1 MNNIENKNIDSTTP
15 PSGGRGVI
23 QDLISI
29 SQFYGRDS
37 RFVIAGGGNT
47 SYKNAE
53 KLWVKASGSSLAT
66 ITEEGFAVLDR
77 AKLNLMSDK
86 VYSANSAEREEQVKN
101 DLADATI
108 TKGKRPSV
116 ETSMHNV
123 IDFAFVVHLHPTLV
137 NGLMCAN
144 NAESDLKKLF
154 GAKALYIEYTDPG
167 YVLFKKVENAIK
179 AYRATNN
186 EEPQVIWLQN
196 HGIFVAAN
204 SIEEVK
210 VIYTEVLEKL
220 APQPPKGGEEAHL
233 NVFTNHKE
241 VVSPSL
247 SERAGE
253 RCLPAIRM
261 MLSFDGLKTLK
272 VRKNA
277 LIKHFYDTEEAQAK
291 IAKPFTPDAIVYCKS
306 NYIFLN
312 DEQPESVLAEA
323 AKQIPAFTAKFGY
336 QPKVILIKGI
346 GLVAVGDNAAQCDI
360 ILDVFEDAMKIA
372 YYAESFGG
380 PHPMTQEQ
388 IDFIDNWEVENYRR
402 SVAAGASKGRAEN
415 KTIIVTGAA
424 QGFGEGI
431 ARCLLLE
438 GANIVVADMNE
449 TVGKATVEQFN
460 TLAKSNR
467 AVFVK
472 TNVSEIPS
480 IENLV
485 HETICNF
492 GAIDCF
498 ISNAGVLRAGGLD
511 DMTPEDF
518 EFVTKI
524 NYNAYFYCTK
534 VVSRVMKLQTKYA
547 GFDYYADIIQINSKS
562 GLRGSKANFAYA
574 GGKFGG
580 IGLTQ
585 SFALE
590 LAPFRIKVN
599 SICPGNFYEG
609 PLWSDPV
616 NGLFVQYLKAG
627 KVPGA
632 KTIED
637 VKEFYLS
644 QVPMK
649 KGCSPEDVTKGALY
663 LMEQCGETGQALPIT
678 GGQVM
683 LN

>member
-1 MNNIENKNIDSTTP
+1 MKQ
-15 PSGGRGVI
+15 I
-23 QDLISI
+23 QDLIDI
-29 SQFYGRDS
+29 SRFFGVDS

-66 ITEEGFAVLDR
+66 ISEDGFAVLDR
-77 AKLNLMSDK
+77 AKLNILSERQ
-86 VYSANSAEREEQVKN
+86 YSNNAAEREEQVKN
-101 DLADATI
+101 DLAAATI
-108 TKGKRPSV
+108 SKGKRPSV
-116 ETSMHNV
+116 ETSMHNA
-123 IDFAFVVHLHPTLV
+123 IGFSFVVHLHPTAV
-137 NGLMCAN
+137 NGLMCGN

-154 GAKALYIEYTDPG
+154 GEKALYIPYTDPG
-167 YVLFKKVENAIK
+167 YVLFKKVEDSIIAFRSK
-179 AYRATNN
+179 FG
-186 EEPQVIWLQN
+186 EEPAVIWLQN
-196 HGIFVAAN
+196 HGIFVAAD
-204 SIEEVK
+204 SIEEIK
-210 VIYTEVLEKL
+210 VLYTSIIETLDKAVLKTV
-220 APQPPKGGEEAHL
+220 PTEA
-233 NVFTNHKE
+233 
-241 VVSPSL
+241 
-247 SERAGE
+247 RATCSCTE
-253 RCLPAIRM
+253 QTVPAIRQI
-261 MLSFDGLKTLK
+261 LSKEGLKTLK

-277 LIKHFYDTEEAQAK
+277 LVKHFYDSLENYSK
-291 IAKPFTPDAIVYCKS
+291 IARPFTPDAIVYCKS
-306 NYIFLN
+306 NYIFIN
-312 DEQPESVLAEA
+312 QEEPADVLKEA
-323 AKQIPAFTAKFGY
+323 AEVIPAFTAKYGY
-336 QPKVILIKGI
+336 QPKVILLKGI
-346 GLVAVGDNAAQCDI
+346 GIIAVGDNAAQCDI

-372 YYAESFGG
+372 FLAESFGG
-380 PHPMTQEQ
+380 PHPMTQGQ

-402 SVAAGASKGRAEN
+402 SVAAGASAGRAEN
-415 KTIIVTGAA
+415 KTIVVTGAA

-449 TVGKATVEQFN
+449 VVGLATVEKFN

-467 AVFVK
+467 AIFVK

-498 ISNAGVLRAGGLD
+498 ISNAGVLRAGGLE
-511 DMTPEDF
+511 DMTPENFD
-518 EFVTKI
+518 FVTKI

-534 VVSRVMKLQTKYA
+534 VVSRVMKLQTKFSKEY
-547 GFDYYADIIQINSKS
+547 FADIIQINSKS

-580 IGLTQ
+580 VGLTQ

-590 LAPFRIKVN
+590 LAPDRIKVN

-616 NGLFVQYLKAG
+616 NGLFVQYLNAG

-637 VKEFYLS
+637 VKDFYLA

-663 LMEQCGETGQALPIT
+663 LMEQTGETGQSLPIT

>member
-1 MNNIENKNIDSTTP
+1 MKQLEE
-15 PSGGRGVI
+15 
-23 QDLISI
+23 LISI

-66 ITEEGFAVLDR
+66 ITEEGFAELDR
-77 AKLNLMSDK
+77 ARLNLMSAK
-86 VYSANSAEREEQVKN
+86 TYSNNAFEREEEVKN
-101 DLADATI
+101 DLAAATLSR
-108 TKGKRPSV
+108 GRRPSV
-116 ETSMHNV
+116 ETSMHNA
-123 IDFAFVVHLHPTLV
+123 IDFAFVVHLHPTAV
-137 NGLMCAN
+137 NGLMCAQ
-144 NAESDLKKLF
+144 NAESELKKLF
-154 GAKALYIEYTDPG
+154 GAKALFIEYTDPG
-167 YVLFKKVENAIK
+167 YVLFKKVEDAIV
-179 AYRATNN
+179 AYRAANA
-186 EEPQVIWLQN
+186 EEPAIIWLEN

-204 SIEEVK
+204 SIEEIK
-210 VIYTEVLEKL
+210 VIYTNVLDTLDK
-220 APQPPKGGEEAHL
+220 AVKFPVPTEARDTCSCTEQL
-233 NVFTNHKE
+233 V
-241 VVSPSL
+241 P
-247 SERAGE
+247 G
-253 RCLPAIRM
+253 IRM
-261 MLSFDGLKTLK
+261 MLSSEGLKTLK
-272 VRKNA
+272 VRKNG
-277 LIKHFYDTEEAQAK
+277 LIKYFYDTQENQAK

-306 NYIFLN
+306 NYVFLN
-312 DEQPESVLAEA
+312 DEEPEAVLAQA
-323 AKQIPAFTAKFGY
+323 AQVIPAFSEKYGY
-336 QPKVILIKGI
+336 QPKIFLIKGI
-346 GLVAVGDNAAQCDI
+346 GLVAAGDNAAQCDI
-360 ILDVFEDAMKIA
+360 LLDVFEDAMKIA
-372 YYAESFGG
+372 YFSESFGG
-380 PHPMTQEQ
+380 AHPMTQAQ

-402 SVAAGASKGRAEN
+402 SVAAGGAAGRAEN

-431 ARCLLLE
+431 ARCLLQQ

-449 TVGKATVEQFN
+449 TVGLATVERFN

-467 AVFVK
+467 AIFVK
-472 TNVSEIPS
+472 TNVSEMHS

-485 HETICNF
+485 HETVCNF
-492 GAIDCF
+492 GAIDSF
-498 ISNAGVLRAGGLD
+498 ISNAGVLRAGGLE

-518 EFVTKI
+518 DFVTKI

-534 VVSRVMKLQTKYA
+534 VVSKIMKLQTKYA
-547 GFDYYADIIQINSKS
+547 PNYYADIIQVNSKS

-616 NGLFVQYLKAG
+616 NGLFVQYLNAG

-637 VKEFYLS
+637 VKAFYLA
-644 QVPMK
+644 QVPLQ

-683 LN
+683 LS

>member
-1 MNNIENKNIDSTTP
+1 MKEIQQLIE
-15 PSGGRGVI
+15 
-23 QDLISI
+23 I

-47 SYKNAE
+47 SYKNAD

-66 ITEEGFAVLDR
+66 ITEDGFAVLDR
-77 AKLNLMSDK
+77 AKLNLMSEK
-86 VYSANSAEREEQVKN
+86 VYSANAAEREEQVKN
-101 DLADATI
+101 DLADATLS
-108 TKGKRPSV
+108 KGKRPSV

-123 IDFAFVVHLHPTLV
+123 IDYAFVVHMHPTLV

-167 YVLFKKVENAIK
+167 YVLFKKVEDAIK
-179 AYRATNN
+179 AYRTANN

-204 SIEEVK
+204 SIDEVK
-210 VIYTEVLEKL
+210 VIYAEVLDVLTDSLTSSETINKL
-220 APQPPKGGEEAHL
+220 
-233 NVFTNHKE
+233 F
-241 VVSPSL
+241 
-247 SERAGE
+247 SEPRATCSCTE
-253 RCLPAIRM
+253 QILPAVRM
-261 MLSFDGLKTLK
+261 MLSNDGLKTLK

-306 NYIFLN
+306 NYIFIN
-312 DEQPESVLAEA
+312 DEQPEAVIAEA

-346 GLVAVGDNAAQCDI
+346 GLIAVGDNAAQCDI

-380 PHPMTQEQ
+380 PHPMTQAQ

-402 SVAAGASKGRAEN
+402 SVAAGGAAGRAQN

-431 ARCLLLE
+431 ARCLLME

-449 TVGKATVEQFN
+449 VVGRATVERFN
-460 TLAKSNR
+460 GLAKSNR
-467 AVFVK
+467 AIFVK

-485 HETICNF
+485 HETVCNF
-492 GAIDCF
+492 GAIDSF

-534 VVSRVMKLQTKYA
+534 VVSKVQKLQTNYA
-547 GFDYYADIIQINSKS
+547 KADYYADIIQVNSKS

-616 NGLFVQYLKAG
+616 NGLFVQYLNAG

-632 KTIED
+632 KTIDD
-637 VKEFYLS
+637 VKEFYLA

-663 LMEQCGETGQALPIT
+663 LMDQCGETGQALPIT

>member
-1 MNNIENKNIDSTTP
+1 MCLCGSNKMKEIQQLIE
-15 PSGGRGVI
+15 
-23 QDLISI
+23 I

-47 SYKNAE
+47 SYKNAQ

-66 ITEEGFAVLDR
+66 ITEDGFAVLDR
-77 AKLNLMSDK
+77 DKLNLMSDK
-86 VYSANSAEREEQVKN
+86 VYSANAAEREEQVKN

-123 IDFAFVVHLHPTLV
+123 IDFAFVVHMHPTLV

-154 GAKALYIEYTDPG
+154 GVKALYIEYTDPG
-167 YVLFKKVENAIK
+167 YVLFKKVEDAIK
-179 AYRATNN
+179 AYRAANN

-204 SIEEVK
+204 TIDEIK
-210 VIYTEVLEKL
+210 VIYNEVLEKL
-220 APQPPKGGEEAHL
+220 APQPPKGGEEVPPLGGQGA
-233 NVFTNHKE
+233 VE
-241 VVSPSL
+241 I
-247 SERAGE
+247 
-253 RCLPAIRM
+253 LPAIRT
-261 MLSFDGLKTLK
+261 MLSNDSLKTLK

-312 DEQPESVLAEA
+312 DEEPEAVLAEA

-372 YYAESFGG
+372 FYAESFGG

-431 ARCLLLE
+431 ARCLLQE

-449 TVGKATVEQFN
+449 TVGKSTVEQFN

-590 LAPFRIKVN
+590 LAPNRIKVN

-616 NGLFVQYLKAG
+616 NGLFVQYLNAG

>member
-1 MNNIENKNIDSTTP
+1 MKE
-15 PSGGRGVI
+15 I
-23 QDLISI
+23 QDLIEI

-47 SYKNAE
+47 SYKNEE

-77 AKLNLMSDK
+77 TKLNVLSERI
-86 VYSANSAEREEQVKN
+86 YSHNSAEREEQVKN
-101 DLADATI
+101 DLAAATI
-108 TKGKRPSV
+108 SKGKRPSV
-116 ETSMHNV
+116 ETSMHNA
-123 IDFAFVVHLHPTLV
+123 IEFSYIVHLHPTAV
-137 NGLMCAN
+137 NGLMCAQ

-154 GAKALYIEYTDPG
+154 GANALFIEYTDPG
-167 YVLFKKVENAIK
+167 YVLFKKVEDSIIAF
-179 AYRATNN
+179 RAQDGA
-186 EEPQVIWLQN
+186 EPAVIWLQN
-196 HGIFVAAN
+196 HGIFVGAN
-204 SIEEVK
+204 SIEEIK
-210 VIYTEVLEKL
+210 VLYTKIL
-220 APQPPKGGEEAHL
+220 A
-233 NVFTNHKE
+233 T
-241 VVSPSL
+241 L
-247 SERAGE
+247 SEGVTQSNTLTIPTGE
-253 RCLPAIRM
+253 RATCSCTEQIVPGIRM
-261 MLSFDGLKTLK
+261 MLSTEGLKTLK

-277 LIKHFYDTEEAQAK
+277 LVKYFYDSIENQTK
-291 IAKPFTPDAIVYCKS
+291 IDKPFTPDAIVYCKS

-312 DEQPESVLAEA
+312 DEEPEAVLSEA
-323 AKQIPAFTAKFGY
+323 AKVIPAFTSKFGY
-336 QPKVILIKGI
+336 QPKIFLIKGI
-346 GLVAVGDNAAQCDI
+346 GLVAAGDNAAQCDI
-360 ILDVFEDAMKIA
+360 LLDVFEDAMKIA
-372 YYAESFGG
+372 YLSESFGG
-380 PHPMTQEQ
+380 PHPMTQLQ

-402 SVAAGASKGRAEN
+402 SVAAGSSVGRAEN

-449 TVGKATVEQFN
+449 TVGLATVKRFN
-460 TLAKSNR
+460 GMVKSNR
-467 AVFVK
+467 AIFVK

-480 IENLV
+480 IENLI

-492 GAIDCF
+492 GAIDSF
-498 ISNAGVLRAGGLD
+498 ISNAGVLRAGGLE

-518 EFVTKI
+518 DFVTKI

-534 VVSRVMKLQTKYA
+534 VVSKIMKLQTKYVP
-547 GFDYYADIIQINSKS
+547 GYYADIIQINSKS

-599 SICPGNFYEG
+599 SICPGNFYDG

-616 NGLFVQYLKAG
+616 NGLFVQYLNAG

-632 KTIED
+632 KTIDD
-637 VKEFYLS
+637 VKAFYLA
-644 QVPMK
+644 QVPLQ

-683 LN
+683 LS

>member
-1 MNNIENKNIDSTTP
+1 MKE
-15 PSGGRGVI
+15 I
-23 QDLISI
+23 QYLISI

-66 ITEEGFAVLDR
+66 ITEDGFAVLDR
-77 AKLNLMSDK
+77 AKLNLMSK
-86 VYSANSAEREEQVKN
+86 KTYSANAAEREEQVKN

-123 IDFAFVVHLHPTLV
+123 IDFAFVVHMHPTLV

-167 YVLFKKVENAIK
+167 YVLFKKVEDAIK
-179 AYRATNN
+179 AFRAANN

-210 VIYTEVLEKL
+210 VIYTEVLETLEK
-220 APQPPKGGEEAHL
+220 AVKFPVPTE
-233 NVFTNHKE
+233 
-241 VVSPSL
+241 
-247 SERAGE
+247 ERATCSCTE
-253 RCLPAIRM
+253 QILPGMRM
-261 MLSFDGLKTLK
+261 MLSKDGLKTLK

-312 DEQPESVLAEA
+312 DEEPEAVLADA
-323 AKQIPAFTAKFGY
+323 LKQIPAFTAKFGY

-380 PHPMTQEQ
+380 PHPMTQAQ

-402 SVAAGASKGRAEN
+402 SVAAGGAAGRAEN

-431 ARCLLLE
+431 ARCLLQQ

-449 TVGKATVEQFN
+449 AVGRATVERFN
-460 TLAKSNR
+460 GMAKSNR
-467 AVFVK
+467 AIFVK

-492 GAIDCF
+492 GAIDSF
-498 ISNAGVLRAGGLD
+498 ISNAGVLRAGGLE

-547 GFDYYADIIQINSKS
+547 PEYYADIIQVNSKS

-616 NGLFVQYLKAG
+616 NGLFVQYLNAG

-637 VKEFYLS
+637 VKEFYLA
-644 QVPMK
+644 QVPLQ

>member
-1 MNNIENKNIDSTTP
+1 MCLCGSKMKEIQQLIE
-15 PSGGRGVI
+15 
-23 QDLISI
+23 I

-53 KLWVKASGSSLAT
+53 KIWVKASGSSLAT
-66 ITEEGFAVLDR
+66 ITEDGFAVLDR

-86 VYSANSAEREEQVKN
+86 VYSANAAEREEQVKN

-123 IDFAFVVHLHPTLV
+123 IDFAFVVHMHPTLV

-144 NAESDLKKLF
+144 NAQADLQKLF

-167 YVLFKKVENAIK
+167 YVLFKKVEDAIK
-179 AYRATNN
+179 AFRA
-186 EEPQVIWLQN
+186 EDGAEPAVIWLQN

-210 VIYTEVLEKL
+210 VLYTKVLDTLEK
-220 APQPPKGGEEAHL
+220 AVKFPVPTE
-233 NVFTNHKE
+233 
-241 VVSPSL
+241 
-247 SERAGE
+247 ERATCSCTE
-253 RCLPAIRM
+253 KVLPGIRM
-261 MLSFDGLKTLK
+261 ILSNEGLKTLK

-277 LIKHFYDTEEAQAK
+277 LVKHFYDTKEAQAK

-312 DEQPESVLAEA
+312 DEEPEAVLAEA

-380 PHPMTQEQ
+380 PHPMTQAQ

-402 SVAAGASKGRAEN
+402 SVAAGGAAGRAEN

-431 ARCLLLE
+431 ARCLLQQ

-449 TVGKATVEQFN
+449 VVGRATVERFN
-460 TLAKSNR
+460 GLAKSNR
-467 AVFVK
+467 AIFVK

-498 ISNAGVLRAGGLD
+498 VSNAGVLRAGGLD

-534 VVSRVMKLQTKYA
+534 VVSKVMKLQTKYA
-547 GFDYYADIIQINSKS
+547 PEYYADIIQVNSKS

-609 PLWSDPV
+609 PLWSDPE
-616 NGLFVQYLKAG
+616 NGLFVQYLNAG

-632 KTIED
+632 KTIDD
-637 VKEFYLS
+637 VKAFYLA
-644 QVPMK
+644 QVPLQ

>member
-1 MNNIENKNIDSTTP
+1 MNNTEKYDKNSQLPLQGAGGHFTP
-15 PSGGRGVI
+15 PSGGPGASLT
-23 QDLISI
+23 DLIAI

-77 AKLNLMSDK
+77 AKLNLMTDK
-86 VYSANSAEREEQVKN
+86 TYSTNEAEREEEVKN
-101 DLADATI
+101 DLAAATLSR
-108 TKGKRPSV
+108 GKRPSV
-116 ETSMHNV
+116 ETSMHNI
-123 IDFAFVVHLHPTLV
+123 IDFAFVVHMHPTLV

-144 NAESDLKKLF
+144 NAQSDLQKLF
-154 GAKALYIEYTDPG
+154 GLKALYIEYTDPG
-167 YVLFKKVENAIK
+167 YVLFKKVKDAIK
-179 AYRATNN
+179 AFRA
-186 EEPQVIWLQN
+186 EDGAEPAVIWLQN

-210 VIYTEVLEKL
+210 VLYDKILVTLEKV
-220 APQPPKGGEEAHL
+220 APQPPKGREQIP
-233 NVFTNHKE
+233 
-241 VVSPSL
+241 PSG
-247 SERAGE
+247 SQGAVEI
-253 RCLPAIRM
+253 LPAVRM
-261 MLSFDGLKTLK
+261 MLSNDGLKTLK
-272 VRKNA
+272 VRKNT
-277 LIKHFYDTEEAQAK
+277 LIKYFYDSEENQAK

-312 DEQPESVLAEA
+312 DEEPKAVLAEA
-323 AKQIPAFTAKFGY
+323 AKQIPVFTAKFGY
-336 QPKVILIKGI
+336 RPKIFLIKGI
-346 GLVAVGDNAAQCDI
+346 GLVAAGDNAAQCDI
-360 ILDVFEDAMKIA
+360 LLDVFEDAMKIA

-380 PHPMTQEQ
+380 AHPMTQTQ

-402 SVAAGASKGRAEN
+402 SVAAGGAAGRAEN

-431 ARCLLLE
+431 ARCLLQQ

-449 TVGKATVEQFN
+449 IVGMATVERFN
-460 TLAKSNR
+460 ILAKSNR
-467 AVFVK
+467 AIFVK

-498 ISNAGVLRAGGLD
+498 ISNAGVLRAGGLE

-518 EFVTKI
+518 DFVTKI

-534 VVSRVMKLQTKYA
+534 VVCKVMKLQTNYA
-547 GFDYYADIIQINSKS
+547 PEYYADIIQVNSKS

-609 PLWSDPV
+609 PLWSDPE
-616 NGLFVQYLKAG
+616 NGLFVQYLNAG

-632 KTIED
+632 KTIDD
-637 VKEFYLS
+637 VKSFYLA
-644 QVPMK
+644 QVPLQ

>member
-1 MNNIENKNIDSTTP
+1 MKE
-15 PSGGRGVI
+15 I
-23 QDLISI
+23 QDLIDI
-29 SQFYGRDS
+29 SRFYGVDS

-47 SYKNAE
+47 SYKNTE

-77 AKLNLMSDK
+77 TKLNILSERAYSDN
-86 VYSANSAEREEQVKN
+86 AADREEQVKN
-101 DLADATI
+101 DLAAATI
-108 TKGKRPSV
+108 SKGKRPSV
-116 ETSMHNV
+116 ETSMHNA
-123 IDFAFVVHLHPTLV
+123 IGFSFVVHLHPTAV
-137 NGLMCAN
+137 NGLMCGN
-144 NAESDLKKLF
+144 NAETDLQRLF
-154 GAKALYIEYTDPG
+154 GEKALYIPYTDPG
-167 YVLFKKVENAIK
+167 YVLFKKVEDSIK
-179 AYRATNN
+179 DFRLKFS
-186 EEPQVIWLQN
+186 EEPAIIWLQN

-204 SIEEVK
+204 SIEEIKVLYTSIIETLDKAVVK
-210 VIYTEVLEKL
+210 PVPTE
-220 APQPPKGGEEAHL
+220 A
-233 NVFTNHKE
+233 
-241 VVSPSL
+241 
-247 SERAGE
+247 RATCSCTE
-253 RCLPAIRM
+253 QTVPAIRQ
-261 MLSFDGLKTLK
+261 MLSKEGLKTLK

-277 LIKHFYDTEEAQAK
+277 LVKHFYDSLENYAK
-291 IAKPFTPDAIVYCKS
+291 IARPFTPDAIVYCKS
-306 NYIFLN
+306 NYIFIN
-312 DEQPESVLAEA
+312 QEEPADVLKEA
-323 AKQIPAFTAKFGY
+323 AEVIPAFTAKYGY
-336 QPKVILIKGI
+336 QPKVILLKGI
-346 GLVAVGDNAAQCDI
+346 GILAVGDNAAQCDI

-372 YYAESFGG
+372 YLAESYGG

-402 SVAAGASKGRAEN
+402 SVAAGASAGRAEN
-415 KTIIVTGAA
+415 KTIVVTGAA

-438 GANIVVADMNE
+438 GANIVVADMNDV
-449 TVGKATVEQFN
+449 VGLATVEKFN

-467 AVFVK
+467 AIFIK
-472 TNVSEIPS
+472 TNVSEMPS

-498 ISNAGVLRAGGLD
+498 ISNAGVLRAGGLE
-511 DMTPEDF
+511 DMTPENFD
-518 EFVTKI
+518 FVTKI

-534 VVSRVMKLQTKYA
+534 VVSRVMKLQTKFA
-547 GFDYYADIIQINSKS
+547 KNYYADIIQINSKS

-580 IGLTQ
+580 VGLTQ

-590 LAPFRIKVN
+590 LAPDRIKVN

-609 PLWSDPV
+609 PLWSDPE
-616 NGLFVQYLKAG
+616 NGLFVQYLNAG

-637 VKEFYLS
+637 VKDFYLA

-663 LMEQCGETGQALPIT
+663 LMEQCGETGQSLPIT

>member
-1 MNNIENKNIDSTTP
+1 MKQIQELIE
-15 PSGGRGVI
+15 
-23 QDLISI
+23 I

-66 ITEEGFAVLDR
+66 ITEDGFAVLDR
-77 AKLNLMSDK
+77 EKLNVLSERI
-86 VYSANSAEREEQVKN
+86 YSHNSAEREEQVKN
-101 DLADATI
+101 DLAAATI
-108 TKGKRPSV
+108 SKGKRPSV
-116 ETSMHNV
+116 ETSMHNA
-123 IDFAFVVHLHPTLV
+123 IDFAFVVHLHPTAV
-137 NGLMCAN
+137 NGLMCAV
-144 NAESDLKKLF
+144 NAESELKRLF

-167 YVLFKKVENAIK
+167 YVLFKKVEDAIK
-179 AYRATNN
+179 AFRA
-186 EEPQVIWLQN
+186 EDGAEPSVIWLQN
-196 HGIFVAAN
+196 HGIFVGAN
-204 SIEEVK
+204 SIEEIK
-210 VIYTEVLEKL
+210 VLYTKILDTLDRAIKL
-220 APQPPKGGEEAHL
+220 PVPTESRNTCSCTEL
-233 NVFTNHKE
+233 IV
-241 VVSPSL
+241 
-247 SERAGE
+247 
-253 RCLPAIRM
+253 PAIRM
-261 MLSFDGLKTLK
+261 MLSKDGLKTLK
-272 VRKNA
+272 VRMNG

-306 NYIFLN
+306 NYVFLN
-312 DEQPESVLAEA
+312 DEAPEEVITEA
-323 AKQIPAFTAKFGY
+323 AKVIPAFTTKFGY
-336 QPKVILIKGI
+336 QPKIFLIKGI
-346 GLVAVGDNAAQCDI
+346 GLVAAGDNAAQCDTL
-360 ILDVFEDAMKIA
+360 LDVFEDAMKIA
-372 YYAESFGG
+372 YLSESFGG
-380 PHPMTQEQ
+380 THPMTQEQ

-402 SVAAGASKGRAEN
+402 SVAAGGSAGRAEN

-431 ARCLLLE
+431 ARCLLLQ

-449 TVGKATVEQFN
+449 TVGLATVAHFN

-467 AVFVK
+467 AIFVK
-472 TNVSEIPS
+472 ANVSEIPS

-492 GAIDCF
+492 GAIDSF

-511 DMTPEDF
+511 DMTVEDF

-534 VVSRVMKLQTKYA
+534 VVSKVMKLQTKYA
-547 GFDYYADIIQINSKS
+547 PEYYADIIQVNSKS

-609 PLWSDPV
+609 PLWSDPER
-616 NGLFVQYLKAG
+616 GLFVQYLNAG

-632 KTIED
+632 KTIDD
-637 VKEFYLS
+637 VKAFYLA
-644 QVPMK
+644 QVPLQ

-683 LN
+683 LS

>member
-1 MNNIENKNIDSTTP
+1 MKE
-15 PSGGRGVI
+15 I
-23 QDLISI
+23 QDLIEI

-47 SYKNAE
+47 SYKNTE

-66 ITEEGFAVLDR
+66 ITEDGFAVMDR
-77 AKLNLMSDK
+77 AKLNGMSDK
-86 VYSANSAEREEQVKN
+86 MYSNIAAEREEEVKN
-101 DLADATI
+101 DLAAATLS
-108 TKGKRPSV
+108 KGKRPSV

-123 IDFAFVVHLHPTLV
+123 IDFAFVVHMHPTAV
-137 NGLMCAN
+137 NGLMCAV
-144 NAESDLKKLF
+144 NAESDLKRLF

-167 YVLFKKVENAIK
+167 YVLFKKVEDAIK
-179 AYRATNN
+179 AFRA
-186 EEPQVIWLQN
+186 EDGAEPSVIWLQN

-204 SIEEVK
+204 TIDEVK
-210 VIYTEVLEKL
+210 VLYTKILDTLDKAVAENI
-220 APQPPKGGEEAHL
+220 GGATSSRTPNIFNESRDTCSCTEL
-233 NVFTNHKE
+233 IV
-241 VVSPSL
+241 
-247 SERAGE
+247 
-253 RCLPAIRM
+253 PAIRM
-261 MLSFDGLKTLK
+261 MLSAEGLKTLK

-277 LIKHFYDTEEAQAK
+277 LIKHFYNTEENQAK

-306 NYIFLN
+306 NYVFLN
-312 DEQPESVLAEA
+312 DEAPEAVIAEA
-323 AKQIPAFTAKFGY
+323 AKVIPAFTSKFGY
-336 QPKVILIKGI
+336 QPKIFLIKGI
-346 GLVAVGDNAAQCDI
+346 GLVAAGDNAAQCDTL
-360 ILDVFEDAMKIA
+360 LDVFEDAMKIA
-372 YYAESFGG
+372 YISESFGG
-380 PHPMTQEQ
+380 THPMTQEQ

-402 SVAAGASKGRAEN
+402 SVAAGGSAGRAEN

-431 ARCLLLE
+431 ARCLLLQ

-449 TVGKATVEQFN
+449 TVGVATVAQFN

-467 AVFVK
+467 AIFIK

-492 GAIDCF
+492 GAIDSF

-511 DMTPEDF
+511 DMSVEDF

-534 VVSRVMKLQTKYA
+534 VVSKVMKLQTKYA
-547 GFDYYADIIQINSKS
+547 PEYYADIIQVNSKS

-609 PLWSDPV
+609 PLWSDPER
-616 NGLFVQYLKAG
+616 GLFVQYLTAG

-632 KTIED
+632 KTIDD
-637 VKEFYLS
+637 VKAFYLA
-644 QVPMK
+644 QVPLQ

-683 LN
+683 LS

>member
-1 MNNIENKNIDSTTP
+1 MKEIQELIE
-15 PSGGRGVI
+15 
-23 QDLISI
+23 I

-47 SYKNAE
+47 SFKNAE
-53 KLWVKASGSSLAT
+53 KLWVKASGSSLAN
-66 ITEEGFAVLDR
+66 ITEEGFAVMDR

-86 VYSANSAEREEQVKN
+86 SYSSNAAEREEQVKN

-108 TKGKRPSV
+108 SKGKRPSV

-123 IDFAFVVHLHPTLV
+123 IDFAFVVHMHPTLV
-137 NGLMCAN
+137 NGLMCAV
-144 NAESDLKKLF
+144 NAESNLKKLF

-167 YVLFKKVENAIK
+167 YVLFKKVEDAIK
-179 AYRATNN
+179 AYRDDDGV
-186 EEPQVIWLQN
+186 EPSVIWLQN

-210 VIYTEVLEKL
+210 VLYTKVLDTLENAVKF
-220 APQPPKGGEEAHL
+220 PIPTEG
-233 NVFTNHKE
+233 
-241 VVSPSL
+241 
-247 SERAGE
+247 RATCNCTE
-253 RCLPAIRM
+253 QILPAIRM
-261 MLSFDGLKTLK
+261 MLSKENLKTLK
-272 VRKNA
+272 VRKNG
-277 LIKHFYDTEEAQAK
+277 LIKHFYDTQEAQAK

-306 NYIFLN
+306 NYIFSPPTPEGG
-312 DEQPESVLAEA
+312 DEESINNFLADM
-323 AKQIPAFTAKFGY
+323 KVRIDDFIQKFGY

-372 YYAESFGG
+372 YLAESFGG
-380 PHPMTQEQ
+380 THPMTQTQ

-402 SVAAGASKGRAEN
+402 SVVAGASKGRAEN

-449 TVGKATVEQFN
+449 VIGRATVEHFN
-460 TLAKSNR
+460 ILAKSNR
-467 AVFVK
+467 AIFVK
-472 TNVSEIPS
+472 TNVSEMLS

-485 HETICNF
+485 HETICSF
-492 GAIDCF
+492 GAIDTF
-498 ISNAGVLRAGGLD
+498 ISNAGVLRAGGLE
-511 DMTPEDF
+511 DMLPEDF
-518 EFVTKI
+518 DFVTKI

-534 VVSRVMKLQTKYA
+534 VVSKVMKLQTKYEPEY
-547 GFDYYADIIQINSKS
+547 FADIIQINSKS

-590 LAPFRIKVN
+590 LAPFHIKVN

-616 NGLFVQYLKAG
+616 KGLFVQYLNAG

-632 KTIED
+632 KTIDD
-637 VKEFYLS
+637 VKEFYLA

-683 LN
+683 LS

>member
-1 MNNIENKNIDSTTP
+1 MAYVVHTKMKEIQQLIE
-15 PSGGRGVI
+15 
-23 QDLISI
+23 I

-66 ITEEGFAVLDR
+66 ITEDGFAVLDR
-77 AKLNLMSDK
+77 AKLNLMSEK
-86 VYSANSAEREEQVKN
+86 TYSAVATEREEQVKN

-108 TKGKRPSV
+108 SKGKRPSV

-123 IDFAFVVHLHPTLV
+123 IDYAFVVHMHPTLV

-167 YVLFKKVENAIK
+167 YVLFKKVEDAIK
-179 AYRATNN
+179 AYRAAYS

-210 VIYTEVLEKL
+210 VLYDKILTTLEKF
-220 APQPPKGGEEAHL
+220 APQLPQVGEE
-233 NVFTNHKE
+233 VRPFWGQE
-241 VVSPSL
+241 IVDV
-247 SERAGE
+247 
-253 RCLPAIRM
+253 LPAIRM
-261 MLSFDGLKTLK
+261 MLSADGLKTLK
-272 VRKNA
+272 VRNNA
-277 LIKHFYDTEEAQAK
+277 LVKHFYDTEEAQSK

-312 DEQPESVLAEA
+312 GEESEVVLAEA
-323 AKQIPAFTAKFGY
+323 AKQIPAFTDKFGY
-336 QPKVILIKGI
+336 QPKVILMKGI

-372 YYAESFGG
+372 WYAEAFGG
-380 PHPMTQEQ
+380 PHPMTQAQ

-424 QGFGEGI
+424 MGFGEGI
-431 ARCLLLE
+431 ARCLLQE
-438 GANIVVADMNE
+438 GANIVVADLNE
-449 TVGKATVEQFN
+449 EVGKTTVERFN
-460 TLAKSNR
+460 SLAKSNR
-467 AVFVK
+467 AIFVK

-485 HETICNF
+485 HETVCNF

-511 DMTPEDF
+511 DMTPENF

-534 VVSRVMKLQTKYA
+534 VVSKIQKLQTKYA
-547 GFDYYADIIQINSKS
+547 KPDYYADIIQINSKS

-609 PLWSDPV
+609 PLWSDPE
-616 NGLFVQYLKAG
+616 NGLFVQYLRAG

-632 KTIED
+632 KTIDD
-637 VKEFYLS
+637 VKAFYLA
-644 QVPMK
+644 QVPMQ

-683 LN
+683 LS

>member
-1 MNNIENKNIDSTTP
+1 MKEIQQLIE
-15 PSGGRGVI
+15 
-23 QDLISI
+23 I

-53 KLWVKASGSSLAT
+53 KIWVKASGSSLAA

-86 VYSANSAEREEQVKN
+86 VYSANAAEREEQVKN

-123 IDFAFVVHLHPTLV
+123 IDFAFVVHMHPTLV

-144 NAESDLKKLF
+144 NAQADLQKLF

-167 YVLFKKVENAIK
+167 YVLFKKVEDAIK
-179 AYRATNN
+179 AFRA
-186 EEPQVIWLQN
+186 EDGAEPAVIWLQN

-210 VIYTEVLEKL
+210 VLYTKVLDTLEK
-220 APQPPKGGEEAHL
+220 AVKFP
-233 NVFTNHKE
+233 V
-241 VVSPSL
+241 PSE
-247 SERAGE
+247 ERATCSCTE
-253 RCLPAIRM
+253 QILPGIRM
-261 MLSFDGLKTLK
+261 LLSKKGLKTLK

-277 LIKHFYDTEEAQAK
+277 LVKHFYDTEEAQAK

-312 DEQPESVLAEA
+312 DEEPEAVLAEA
-323 AKQIPAFTAKFGY
+323 AKQIPAFTTKFGY

-372 YYAESFGG
+372 YYSESFGG
-380 PHPMTQEQ
+380 AHPMTQAQ

-402 SVAAGASKGRAEN
+402 SVSAGGAAGRAEN

-431 ARCLLLE
+431 ASCLLQQ

-449 TVGKATVEQFN
+449 TVGRATVEHFN

-467 AVFVK
+467 AIFVK

-492 GAIDCF
+492 GAIDAF

-534 VVSRVMKLQTKYA
+534 VVSKVMKLQTNYA
-547 GFDYYADIIQINSKS
+547 PEYYADIIQVNSKS

-616 NGLFVQYLKAG
+616 NGLFVQYLNAG

-632 KTIED
+632 KTIDD
-637 VKEFYLS
+637 VKAFYLA
-644 QVPMK
+644 QVPLQ

-683 LN
+683 LS

>member
-1 MNNIENKNIDSTTP
+1 MKEIE
-15 PSGGRGVI
+15 
-23 QDLISI
+23 QLIEI

-47 SYKNAE
+47 SYKNE
-53 KLWVKASGSSLAT
+53 EMIWVKASGSSLAT
-66 ITEEGFAVLDR
+66 ITEDGFAILDR
-77 AKLNLMSDK
+77 AKLAVMSDK
-86 VYSANSAEREEQVKN
+86 KYSDNAAQREEEVKN
-101 DLADATI
+101 DLAAATL

-116 ETSMHNV
+116 ETSMHNA
-123 IDFAFVVHLHPTLV
+123 IDYAFVVHLHPTTV
-137 NGLMCAN
+137 NGLMCSQ
-144 NAESDLKKLF
+144 NAQSDLKRIF
-154 GAKALYIEYTDPG
+154 GEKALYIEYTDPG
-167 YVLFKKVENAIK
+167 YVLFKKVEDAIK
-179 AYRATNN
+179 AFR
-186 EEPQVIWLQN
+186 EEDGGAEPAIIWLQN
-196 HGIFVAAN
+196 HGIFVGAN
-204 SIEEVK
+204 SIEEIK
-210 VIYTEVLEKL
+210 VLYTKILDKLEKAIQ
-220 APQPPKGGEEAHL
+220 APVPTEA
-233 NVFTNHKE
+233 
-241 VVSPSL
+241 
-247 SERAGE
+247 RATCSCTE
-253 RCLPAIRM
+253 QILPGIRM
-261 MLSFDGLKTLK
+261 ALSKEGLKTLK
-272 VRKNA
+272 VRKNE
-277 LIKHFYDTEEAQAK
+277 LIKYFYDSPENQTK
-291 IAKPFTPDAIVYCKS
+291 IARPFTPDAIVYCKS
-306 NYIFLN
+306 NYIFIN
-312 DEQPESVLAEA
+312 EEEPEAILAEA
-323 AKQIPAFTAKFGY
+323 EKAIPAFREKFGY
-336 QPKVILIKGI
+336 LPKVLLVKGI

-372 YYAESFGG
+372 WIAGSFGG
-380 PHPMTQEQ
+380 PHPMTQAQ

-402 SVAAGASKGRAEN
+402 SVAAGSAKGRAEN

-431 ARCLLLE
+431 ARCLLQE
-438 GANIVVADMNE
+438 GANIVVADMND
-449 TVGKATVEQFN
+449 TVGMATVERFN
-460 TLAKSNR
+460 KLVKSNR
-467 AVFVK
+467 AIFVK
-472 TNVSEIPS
+472 TNVSETPS

-498 ISNAGVLRAGGLD
+498 VSNAGVLRAGGLD
-511 DMTPEDF
+511 DMTPENF

-547 GFDYYADIIQINSKS
+547 PEYYADIIQINSKS

-580 IGLTQ
+580 VGLTQ

-609 PLWSDPV
+609 PLWSDPD
-616 NGLFVQYLKAG
+616 NGLFVQYLRAG

-637 VKEFYLS
+637 VKRFYLA
-644 QVPMK
+644 QVPMQ
-649 KGCSPEDVTKGALY
+649 KGCTPEDVTKGALY

-683 LN
+683 LS

>member
-1 MNNIENKNIDSTTP
+1 MKEIQQLIE
-15 PSGGRGVI
+15 
-23 QDLISI
+23 I

-66 ITEEGFAVLDR
+66 ITEDGFAVLDR

-86 VYSANSAEREEQVKN
+86 TYSANAAEREEQVKN

-123 IDFAFVVHLHPTLV
+123 IDFAFVVHMHPTLV

-154 GAKALYIEYTDPG
+154 GVKALYIEYTDPG
-167 YVLFKKVENAIK
+167 YVLFKKVEDAII
-179 AYRATNN
+179 AYRAANN

-210 VIYTEVLEKL
+210 AIYTEVLETLEK
-220 APQPPKGGEEAHL
+220 AVKFPVPTE
-233 NVFTNHKE
+233 
-241 VVSPSL
+241 
-247 SERAGE
+247 ERATCSCTE
-253 RCLPAIRM
+253 QILPAVRM
-261 MLSFDGLKTLK
+261 ILSKEGLKTLK

-277 LIKHFYDTEEAQAK
+277 LVKHFYDTEEAQAK

-312 DEQPESVLAEA
+312 DEEPEAVLAEA

-336 QPKVILIKGI
+336 QPKIFLIKGI
-346 GLVAVGDNAAQCDI
+346 GLVAAGDNAAQCDI
-360 ILDVFEDAMKIA
+360 LLDVFEDAMKIA
-372 YYAESFGG
+372 YYSESFGG
-380 PHPMTQEQ
+380 AHPMTQAQ

-431 ARCLLLE
+431 ARCLLQE

-449 TVGKATVEQFN
+449 AVGRATVERFN
-460 TLAKSNR
+460 GLAKSNR
-467 AVFVK
+467 AIFVK

-492 GAIDCF
+492 GAIDTF
-498 ISNAGVLRAGGLD
+498 ISNAGVLRAGGLE

-534 VVSRVMKLQTKYA
+534 VVSRVMKLQTKYSPE
-547 GFDYYADIIQINSKS
+547 YYADIIQVNSKS

-616 NGLFVQYLKAG
+616 NGLFVQYLNAG

-632 KTIED
+632 KTIDD
-637 VKEFYLS
+637 VKAFYLA
-644 QVPMK
+644 QVPMH

-683 LN
+683 LS

>member
-1 MNNIENKNIDSTTP
+1 MKQIQELIE
-15 PSGGRGVI
+15 
-23 QDLISI
+23 I

-66 ITEEGFAVLDR
+66 ITEDGFAVLDR
-77 AKLNLMSDK
+77 EKLNVLSERI
-86 VYSANSAEREEQVKN
+86 YSHNSAEREEQVKN
-101 DLADATI
+101 DLAAATI
-108 TKGKRPSV
+108 SKGKRPSV
-116 ETSMHNV
+116 ETSMHNA
-123 IDFAFVVHLHPTLV
+123 IDFAFVVHLHPTAV
-137 NGLMCAN
+137 NGLMCAV
-144 NAESDLKKLF
+144 NAESELKRLF

-167 YVLFKKVENAIK
+167 YVLFKKVEDAIK
-179 AYRATNN
+179 AFRA
-186 EEPQVIWLQN
+186 EDGAEPSVIWLQN
-196 HGIFVAAN
+196 HGIFVGAN
-204 SIEEVK
+204 SIEEIK
-210 VIYTEVLEKL
+210 VLYTKILDTLDRAIKL
-220 APQPPKGGEEAHL
+220 PVPTESL
-233 NVFTNHKE
+233 NTCSCTELIV
-241 VVSPSL
+241 
-247 SERAGE
+247 
-253 RCLPAIRM
+253 PAIRM
-261 MLSFDGLKTLK
+261 MLSKDGLKTLK
-272 VRKNA
+272 VRMNG

-306 NYIFLN
+306 NYVFLN
-312 DEQPESVLAEA
+312 DEAPEEVITEA
-323 AKQIPAFTAKFGY
+323 AKVIPAFTTKFGY
-336 QPKVILIKGI
+336 QPKIFLIKGI
-346 GLVAVGDNAAQCDI
+346 GLVAAGDNAAQCDTL
-360 ILDVFEDAMKIA
+360 LDVFEDAMKIA
-372 YYAESFGG
+372 YLSESFGG
-380 PHPMTQEQ
+380 THPMTQEQ

-402 SVAAGASKGRAEN
+402 SVAAGGSAGRAEN

-431 ARCLLLE
+431 ARCLLLQ

-449 TVGKATVEQFN
+449 TVGLATVAHFN

-467 AVFVK
+467 AIFVK
-472 TNVSEIPS
+472 ANVSEIPS

-492 GAIDCF
+492 GAIDSF

-511 DMTPEDF
+511 DMTVEDF

-534 VVSRVMKLQTKYA
+534 VVSKVMKLQTKYA
-547 GFDYYADIIQINSKS
+547 PEYYADIIQVNSKS

-609 PLWSDPV
+609 PLWSDPER
-616 NGLFVQYLKAG
+616 GLFVQYLNAG

-632 KTIED
+632 KTIDD
-637 VKEFYLS
+637 VKAFYLA
-644 QVPMK
+644 QVPLQ

-663 LMEQCGETGQALPIT
+663 LMEQCGETRQALPIT

-683 LN
+683 LS

>member
-1 MNNIENKNIDSTTP
+1 MKEIQQLIE
-15 PSGGRGVI
+15 
-23 QDLISI
+23 I
-29 SQFYGRDS
+29 SQFYGHDS

-77 AKLNLMSDK
+77 AKLNLMSGK
-86 VYSANSAEREEQVKN
+86 TYSNQAAEREEEVKN
-101 DLADATI
+101 DLAAATI

-123 IDFAFVVHLHPTLV
+123 IDFAFVVHLHPTAV
-137 NGLMCAN
+137 NGLMCAV

-154 GAKALYIEYTDPG
+154 GTKALYIEYTDPG
-167 YVLFKKVENAIK
+167 YVLFKKVDDKINEYRKANA
-179 AYRATNN
+179 

-196 HGIFVAAN
+196 HGIFVAADTIDEIKVLYTHILN
-204 SIEEVK
+204 TLEKAVK
-210 VIYTEVLEKL
+210 VSVPAALRATCSCTE
-220 APQPPKGGEEAHL
+220 QI
-233 NVFTNHKE
+233 
-241 VVSPSL
+241 
-247 SERAGE
+247 
-253 RCLPAIRM
+253 LPGIRM
-261 MLSFDGLKTLK
+261 ILSKDSLKTLK
-272 VRKNA
+272 VRKNE
-277 LIKHFYDTEEAQAK
+277 LVKYFYDTTTNQAK

-312 DEQPESVLAEA
+312 EEEPEAVLAEA
-323 AKQIPAFTAKFGY
+323 AKAIPAFTGKFGY
-336 QPKVILIKGI
+336 QPKVLLIKGI
-346 GLVAVGDNAAQCDI
+346 GLVAVGDNAAQCDT

-372 YYAESFGG
+372 YLSQSFGG
-380 PHPMTQEQ
+380 AHPMTQAQ

-402 SVAAGASKGRAEN
+402 SVAAGGAAGRAEN

-449 TVGKATVEQFN
+449 PVALATVERFN
-460 TLAKSNR
+460 ALAKSNR
-467 AVFVK
+467 AIFVK

-480 IENLV
+480 LENLV
-485 HETICNF
+485 HETVCNF
-492 GAIDCF
+492 GAVDCF
-498 ISNAGVLRAGGLD
+498 VSNAGVLRAGGLD
-511 DMTPEDF
+511 DMTPENFD
-518 EFVTKI
+518 FVTKI

-534 VVSRVMKLQTKYA
+534 VISRVMKLQTKYSQTY
-547 GFDYYADIIQINSKS
+547 FADIIQINSKS

-609 PLWSDPV
+609 PLWSDPD

-632 KTIED
+632 KTVED
-637 VKEFYLS
+637 VKAFYLA

-663 LMEQCGETGQALPIT
+663 LMDQCGETGQALPIT

-683 LN
+683 LS

>member
-1 MNNIENKNIDSTTP
+1 MNKTENNSSSTQSP
-15 PSGGRGVI
+15 LQGVGG
-23 QDLISI
+23 LISI

-53 KLWVKASGSSLAT
+53 KIWVKASGSSLAT
-66 ITEEGFAVLDR
+66 ITEDDFAVLDR
-77 AKLNLMSDK
+77 AKLNLMSEK
-86 VYSANSAEREEQVKN
+86 GYSSNPTEREEEVKN
-101 DLADATI
+101 DLTDATI

-123 IDFAFVVHLHPTLV
+123 IDYAYVVHLHPTAV
-137 NGLMCAN
+137 NGLMCAL
-144 NAESDLKKLF
+144 NAETDLIKLF
-154 GAKALYIEYTDPG
+154 GEKALYVEYTDPG
-167 YVLFKKVENAIK
+167 YVLFKKVDDKIK
-179 AYRATNN
+179 AYRAKFN
-186 EEPQVIWLQN
+186 EEPNVIWLQN

-204 SIEEVK
+204 TIDEIKS
-210 VIYTEVLEKL
+210 IYTEIL
-220 APQPPKGGEEAHL
+220 AILDKVAIQLLDVHQEFPPSGGQGA
-233 NVFTNHKE
+233 
-241 VVSPSL
+241 SPSDV
-247 SERAGE
+247 
-253 RCLPAIRM
+253 LPSIRM
-261 MLSFDGLKTLK
+261 MLSNESLKTLK
-272 VRKNA
+272 VRKNE
-277 LIKHFYDTEEAQAK
+277 LIKYYSESIENQKD

-312 DEQPESVLAEA
+312 GETSEEILVEA
-323 AKQIPAFTAKFGY
+323 TKSIPTFTEKFGY
-336 QPKVILIKGI
+336 ASKVLLIRGI
-346 GLVAVGDNAAQCDI
+346 GLVAVGDNAKQCDI
-360 ILDVFEDAMKIA
+360 ILDVFEDAMKVA
-372 YYAESFGG
+372 YLSKSFGG
-380 PHPMTQEQ
+380 AHPMTQEQ

-402 SVAAGASKGRAEN
+402 SVAAGGVAGRAEN

-431 ARCLLLE
+431 ARNLLLQV
-438 GANIVVADMNE
+438 ANIVVADLNE
-449 TVGKATVEQFN
+449 EIGRITVDRFN
-460 TLAKSNR
+460 AMAKSNR
-467 AVFVK
+467 AIFVK
-472 TNVSEIPS
+472 TNVSDVSS
-480 IENLV
+480 IENLL

-492 GAIDCF
+492 GGIDCF
-498 ISNAGVLRAGGLD
+498 ISNAGVLRAGSLE
-511 DMTPEDF
+511 DMTPENFD
-518 EFVTKI
+518 FVTKI

-534 VVSRVMKLQTKYA
+534 VVSKVMKLQTRYA
-547 GFDYYADIIQINSKS
+547 SEYYYTDIIQINSKS

-616 NGLFVQYLKAG
+616 NGLFVQYLNAG

-637 VKEFYLS
+637 VKAFYLA
-644 QVPMK
+644 QVPMH
-649 KGCSPEDVTKGALY
+649 KGCSPEDVTKGVLY

>member
-1 MNNIENKNIDSTTP
+1 MCLCVSVLEKCLLKMKEIQQLIE
-15 PSGGRGVI
+15 
-23 QDLISI
+23 I

-86 VYSANSAEREEQVKN
+86 VYSTNAAEREEQVKN

-123 IDFAFVVHLHPTLV
+123 IDYAYVVHLHPTLV

-154 GAKALYIEYTDPG
+154 GANALYIEYTDPG
-167 YVLFKKVENAIK
+167 YVLFKKVEDAIK
-179 AYRATNN
+179 AYRAKNT
-186 EEPQVIWLQN
+186 EEPQIIWLQN

-204 SIEEVK
+204 SIEEIK
-210 VIYTEVLEKL
+210 VLYDKVLGTLEKY
-220 APQPPKGGEEAHL
+220 APKAPEEGES
-233 NVFTNHKE
+233 VT
-241 VVSPSL
+241 PSRGQVAT
-247 SERAGE
+247 EI
-253 RCLPAIRM
+253 LPGIRM
-261 MLSFDGLKTLK
+261 ILSAEGLKTLK
-272 VRKNA
+272 VRNNA
-277 LIKHFYDTEEAQAK
+277 LIKHFYDTEEAQSK

-312 DEQPESVLAEA
+312 DEDPEVVLAEA

-372 YYAESFGG
+372 YYAEAFGG
-380 PHPMTQEQ
+380 PHPMTQAQ

-424 QGFGEGI
+424 MGFGEGI
-431 ARCLLLE
+431 ARCLLQQ
-438 GANIVVADMNE
+438 GANIVVADLNE
-449 TVGKATVEQFN
+449 EVGKATVAKFN
-460 TLAKSNR
+460 SLAKSNR
-467 AVFVK
+467 AIFVK
-472 TNVSEIPS
+472 TNVGEIPS
-480 IENLV
+480 IENMV

-498 ISNAGVLRAGGLD
+498 ISNAGVLRAGGLE
-511 DMTPEDF
+511 DMTLENF

-534 VVSRVMKLQTKYA
+534 VVSRIQKLQTKYA
-547 GFDYYADIIQINSKS
+547 KPDYYADIIQINSKS

-609 PLWSDPV
+609 PLWSDPE
-616 NGLFVQYLKAG
+616 NGLFVQYLRAG
-627 KVPGA
+627 KVPGS
-632 KTIED
+632 KTIDD
-637 VKEFYLS
+637 VKAFYLA
-644 QVPMK
+644 QVPMQ

>member
-1 MNNIENKNIDSTTP
+1 M
-15 PSGGRGVI
+15 

-66 ITEEGFAVLDR
+66 ITEDGFAVLDR
-77 AKLNLMSDK
+77 AKLNLMSEK
-86 VYSANSAEREEQVKN
+86 VYSANAAEREEQVKN

-123 IDFAFVVHLHPTLV
+123 IDYAFVVHMHPTLV
-137 NGLMCAN
+137 NGLMCAS
-144 NAESDLKKLF
+144 NAESDLKKIF

-167 YVLFKKVENAIK
+167 YVLFKKVDEAIK
-179 AYRATNN
+179 AYRKAENK
-186 EEPQVIWLQN
+186 EPQVIWLQN

-204 SIEEVK
+204 SIDQVK
-210 VIYTEVLEKL
+210 VIYTQVLDNLDKAVKFPIPIE
-220 APQPPKGGEEAHL
+220 
-233 NVFTNHKE
+233 
-241 VVSPSL
+241 
-247 SERAGE
+247 ERATCSCTE
-253 RCLPAIRM
+253 QILPAMRM
-261 MLSFDGLKTLK
+261 MLSKDGLKTLK

-312 DEQPESVLAEA
+312 DEEPEAVITQAG
-323 AKQIPAFTAKFGY
+323 KQIAAFNAKFGY

-346 GLVAVGDNAAQCDI
+346 GLVAVGDNTAQCGI

-372 YYAESFGG
+372 FYAESFGG
-380 PHPMTQEQ
+380 THPMTQPQ

-402 SVAAGASKGRAEN
+402 SVAAGATKGRAEN

-431 ARCLLLE
+431 ARCLLQE

-449 TVGKATVEQFN
+449 AVGRATVERFN
-460 TLAKSNR
+460 GMAKSNC
-467 AVFVK
+467 AIFVK

-485 HETICNF
+485 HETVCNF
-492 GAIDCF
+492 GAIDTF

-534 VVSRVMKLQTKYA
+534 VVSRIMKLQTKYA
-547 GFDYYADIIQINSKS
+547 PEYYADIIQVNSKS

-609 PLWSDPV
+609 PLWSDPDR
-616 NGLFVQYLKAG
+616 GLFVQYLNAG

-632 KTIED
+632 KTIDD
-637 VKEFYLS
+637 VKAFYLA

-683 LN
+683 LS